1 MRMYSVQ
8 ANDESTL
15 IEQSLNG
22 DHQAYAELVDRY
34 KNAVYHHC
42 FAIVRDEDVAEDLA
56 QEAFIAA
63 YYKLHLYNPAYR
75 FSTWVF
81 KIATNKAL
89 TWLKKASREIAAD
102 DELLASI
109 ASSLPGPDRS
119 AEYGELHDAVSKLG
133 ARHRAVVSL
142 YYWQG
147 LSYQEIA
154 TVLAAPIGSVR
165 GWMHRAKEE
174 LRKELL

>member
-1 MRMYSVQ
+1 MYSVQ
-8 ANDESTL
+8 ANDEAAL
-15 IEQSLNG
+15 IEQSLDG

-42 FAIVRDEDVAEDLA
+42 FTIVRDEDVAEDLA

-63 YYKLHLYNPAYR
+63 YYKLRLYDPKYR
-75 FSTWVF
+75 FSTWIF

-89 TWLKKASREIAAD
+89 TWLKKAGREVAAD
-102 DELLASI
+102 DELIASI

-119 AEYGELHDAVSKLG
+119 AEYSELHDAVSRLG
-133 ARHRAVVSL
+133 AQHRAVVSL

-154 TVLAAPIGSVR
+154 AVLTVPVGSVR
-165 GWMHRAKEE
+165 AWMHRAKKE